1 MTKLK
6 DIPVSLVIPTH
17 VGKNHIISCL
27 NSIYSSSHLP
37 KELLIVV
44 PKDNYNKITSKCLI
58 FKTLNIRIIEIKKS
72 KQRILG
78 FKKAKYN
85 YIMQLDDD
93 VKLNNKCLFKL
104 YEFILEKNCSI
115 SKVFD
120 KLPL

>member
-1 MTKLK
+1 MIKLK
-6 DIPVSLVIPTH
+6 KIPVSLVIPTL
-17 VGKNHIISCL
+17 GKKHIISCL

-44 PKDNYNKITSKCLI
+44 PKDNYNKIKCKCLI
-58 FKTLNIRIIEIKKS
+58 FKNLNIRVIESYKKNQVY
-72 KQRILG
+72 QRILG

-104 YEFILEKNCSI
+104 FEFISNEQS
-115 SKVFD
+115 
-120 KLPL
+120 